1 MTNLL
6 FISGGE
12 IVIVGL
18 VVLLLF
24 GAKSI
29 PDVARMLGKGMNE
42 FRRAS
47 DEIKREL
54 RDQTS
59 DIRNDINEARS
70 FVNEESENIKKAAN
84 TDLSVDDDPYQ
95 LAEGKEMDESQPE
108 VTSTKRKNTTPE
120 SSPEQ
125 KTEGDGPISRED
137 IIED

>member
-1 MTNLL
+1 MMNLL

-12 IVIVGL
+12 IIIVGL

-42 FRRAS
+42 FKRAS

-59 DIRNDINEARS
+59 DIRNDIDEAKSYVEREAS
-70 FVNEESENIKKAAN
+70 DMQKAVDSDMVADDETNKLKSKEVSQSDVKNILEEDVSDEKK
-84 TDLSVDDDPYQ
+84 DKKP
-95 LAEGKEMDESQPE
+95 
-108 VTSTKRKNTTPE
+108 
-120 SSPEQ
+120 
-125 KTEGDGPISRED
+125 EGDGPVSRED

>member
-1 MTNLL
+1 MMNLL

-12 IVIVGL
+12 ILIVGL

-42 FRRAS
+42 FKRAS

-59 DIRNDINEARS
+59 DIRKDINEART
-70 FVNEESENIKKAAN
+70 FVNDEVKDVKKAVD
-84 TDLSVDDDPYQ
+84 TDLSVDDDPYN
-95 LAEGKEMDESQPE
+95 LKEAEKQDENQAE
-108 VTSTKRKNTTPE
+108 VKSTKKKINPIEKTPE
-120 SSPEQ
+120 A

-137 IIED
+137 VIEE